1 MITIKKKDWIEI
13 ALHVAFW
20 AGIFYTLLS
29 LTVPHIK
36 MRLDHNGTIIERDI
50 KHNLSAGIFFTLG
63 LLAVL
68 FYGNALWLLKRALYY
83 KNILIRVILPLVWFS
98 IIFLANIYLN
108 TKLPPQIMRDDPVV
122 NIVQQLPGK
131 KEVTINGFAPDPAT
145 RLPPPSP
152 DRIQKGYVVR
162 DDIQKKHVVRDNR
175 FFIVADNGFSNT
187 VLLLFVIV
195 FGLSI
200 AYFFLK
206 EWARTEKF
214 RSQLEAVQL
223 DTEIKF
229 LKSQVNPH
237 FLFNTLNNLFSM
249 ALKEGKGDLADRIAK
264 LSNMMRYMLYE
275 SNDNV
280 SLEKEVGCLNDYIA
294 LHRMRYAPGEVDV
307 NFQYPDPAAAAA
319 VQVAPMLFIPFLEN
333 AFKHGAAIG
342 SKSYITLTIS
352 VSPEKLIFT
361 CENIDHSDI
370 KKLPEEKGGIGLQ
383 NVKRRLELIYPGR
396 FMLHTGPENGKYM
409 VNLQIDLL

>member
-20 AGIFYTLLS
+20 GGVFYTLLS

-36 MRLDHNGTIIERDI
+36 MRLDHNGTIVERDI
-50 KHNLSAGIFFTLG
+50 RHTLSAGIFFTLG
-63 LLAVL
+63 LLIIL
-68 FYGNALWLLKRALYY
+68 FYGNAVWILKRALHF
-83 KNILIRVILPLVWFS
+83 KNALIQVMLPLVWFS
-98 IIFLANIYLN
+98 IIFLGNNYLN
-108 TKLPPQIMRDDPVV
+108 TRLPRQVMSDGPVI
-122 NIVQQLPGK
+122 NIVQQLRGK
-131 KEVTINGFAPDPAT
+131 KELTIKGFARDTAT
-145 RLPPPSP
+145 SLPPPALS
-152 DRIQKGYVVR
+152 RIQSDRPVSGNRLFKVTDDHPFVVP
-162 DDIQKKHVVRDNR
+162 DG
-175 FFIVADNGFSNT
+175 GFSNNT
-187 VLLLFVIV
+187 VLLIFIIV

-206 EWARTEKF
+206 EWAQAEKY

-280 SLEKEVGCLNDYIA
+280 SLQKEISCMNDYIA
-294 LHRMRYAPGEVDV
+294 LYGMRYALSEVDV
-307 NFQYPDPAAAAA
+307 NFDYPDPGA
-319 VQVAPMLFIPFLEN
+319 VADLQIAPMLFIPFLEN
-333 AFKHGAAIG
+333 AFKHGVAIEGQSYIALAIG
-342 SKSYITLTIS
+342 VDSKKLT
-352 VSPEKLIFT
+352 FT
-361 CENIDHSDI
+361 CENIDHSAI
-370 KKLPEEKGGIGLQ
+370 KKLPEEKGGIGLK
-383 NVKRRLELIYPGR
+383 NVKRRLELLYPGR
-396 FMLHTGPENGKYM
+396 HTLHAGPQNGKYM

>member
-1 MITIKKKDWIEI
+1 MNTIKKKDWIEI
-13 ALHVAFW
+13 SLHVAFW
-20 AGIFYTLLS
+20 AGVFYTLLS
-29 LTVPHIK
+29 LTEPHIK
-36 MRLDHNGTIIERDI
+36 MRLDHNGTIVDKEIS
-50 KHNLSAGIFFTLG
+50 HTVSAGVFFKLG
-63 LLAVL
+63 LLILL
-68 FYGNALWLLKRALYY
+68 FYGNALWILKRAINY
-83 KNILIRVILPLVWFS
+83 KNVLIRVVLPLAWFS
-98 IIFLANIYLN
+98 IIFLANNYFN
-108 TKLPPQIMRDDPVV
+108 TKLSRQIVMRDDPLV

-131 KEVTINGFAPDPAT
+131 KELTIKGFTRDTVTNM
-145 RLPPPSP
+145 PPPLF
-152 DRIQKGYVVR
+152 RIQKDR
-162 DDIQKKHVVRDNR
+162 PSESNR
-175 FFIVADNGFSNT
+175 FFVKINDGFSNT
-187 VLLLFVIV
+187 VLLLFIIV

-214 RSQLEAVQL
+214 RSELAAVQL

-280 SLEKEVGCLNDYIA
+280 SLDKEINCMNDYIE
-294 LHRMRYAPGEVDV
+294 LHRMRYAPGEIEVS
-307 NFQYPDPAAAAA
+307 FQHPDPAAVAA

-333 AFKHGAAIG
+333 AFKHGVAIG
-342 SKSYITLTIS
+342 QKSYIALDIS
-352 VSPEKLIFT
+352 VSQEKLIFT
-361 CENIDHSDI
+361 CENIDHSAI
-370 KKLPEEKGGIGLQ
+370 TKLPEKKGGIGLQ
-383 NVKRRLELIYPGR
+383 NVKRRLELLYPGR
-396 FMLHTGPENGKYM
+396 HTLHAGLQNGKYI